1 MTRKISLKR
10 NILSNMSGQAILMV
24 LSLVSTRFVFKE
36 LGPDVLGII
45 YFSVTVTFMLIT
57 LSDMGLSGV
66 ITREIAAH
74 RHSDARYVSDLIGT
88 TSVLAWAA
96 YGVSC
101 LLIALFSPLLIKHWL
116 QIESIDHSEAVVAF
130 VAISA
135 SLLLAIPR
143 AVYGAII
150 AGNERMDVWN
160 IVNVSAVGLQQLGMI
175 LVLGAGGTLYDV
187 ATWYVVSGI
196 AGIIIFGTMA
206 ARLSGISPLR
216 LSYRWAVIRQNFHYG
231 SRVLAITMVG
241 YIIGQADKW
250 IVSKLLPASQLGYYS
265 VAQSMVSKG
274 GMVPGAIAQAAFPA
288 LSTNVA
294 NKERSDWMTQYH
306 KLQDFCSYVYI
317 PVSAAV
323 AMLGIVVMSFVL
335 NEDVVRQTW
344 PTLVFLA
351 IGQLLL
357 GLQYV
362 PYMLSL
368 AMKRPEI
375 MLRAYLWT
383 LAIAVPAAILLT
395 IRFGLAGA
403 AFSTILAGALNM
415 FYFIPRFSA
424 ECLKTSAWKWF
435 RMSGLLTV
443 LGLLSYGL
451 PWLALWIM
459 GLGLDAYGL
468 VAAYAIGSVVFLLV
482 GWMATGPELK
492 GLVREQLRSFGIKVS
507 AKAPWPPSPPNPL

>member
-1 MTRKISLKR
+1 
-10 NILSNMSGQAILMV
+10 
-24 LSLVSTRFVFKE
+24 
-36 LGPDVLGII
+36 
-45 YFSVTVTFMLIT
+45 
-57 LSDMGLSGV
+57 
-66 ITREIAAH
+66 
-74 RHSDARYVSDLIGT
+74 
-88 TSVLAWAA
+88 
-96 YGVSC
+96 
-101 LLIALFSPLLIKHWL
+101 
-116 QIESIDHSEAVVAF
+116 
-130 VAISA
+130 
-135 SLLLAIPR
+135 
-143 AVYGAII
+143 
-150 AGNERMDVWN
+150 
-160 IVNVSAVGLQQLGMI
+160 
-175 LVLGAGGTLYDV
+175 
-187 ATWYVVSGI
+187 
-196 AGIIIFGTMA
+196 
-206 ARLSGISPLR
+206 
-216 LSYRWAVIRQNFHYG
+216 
-231 SRVLAITMVG
+231 MVG
-241 YIIGQADKW
+241 YIISQADKW
-250 IVSKLLPASQLGYYS
+250 IVSKLLLASQLGYYS
-265 VAQSMVSKG
+265 VAQSLVSKG
-274 GMVPGAIAQAAFPA
+274 AMVPGAIAQAAFPT

-362 PYMLSL
+362 PYMFSL

-383 LAIAVPAAILLT
+383 LAIAVPMAILLT

-403 AFSTILAGALNM
+403 AFSTVLAGALNM
-415 FYFIPRFSA
+415 LCFIPRFSA
-424 ECLKTSAWKWF
+424 ECLKTSGWKWF
-435 RMSGLLTV
+435 RMSGLLTA

-451 PWLALWIM
+451 PWLALWMM

-468 VAAYAIGSVVFLLV
+468 VVAYAIGSVVFLLV

>member
-1 MTRKISLKR
+1 MF
-10 NILSNMSGQAILMV
+10 GQAILLV

-45 YFSVTVTFMLIT
+45 YFSITVTFLMIT

-66 ITREIAAH
+66 VTREIAAH
-74 RHSDARYVSDLIGT
+74 RHSDDRYVSELIGT

-96 YGVSC
+96 YGVSI
-101 LLIALFSPLLIKHWL
+101 LLIVLLAPLLIKHWL
-116 QIESIDHSEAVVAF
+116 RIESIDHNEAVIAF

-143 AVYGAII
+143 GVYGAII

-160 IVNVSAVGLQQLGMI
+160 TVNVFAIGLQQLGMI
-175 LVLGAGGTLYDV
+175 LVLGVGGSLYDV
-187 ATWYVVSGI
+187 AVWYVISGI
-196 AGIIIFGTMA
+196 AGIVMFGTMA

-216 LSYRWAVIRQNFHYG
+216 LSYRWAVIRQNLHFG
-231 SRVLAITMVG
+231 SRVFAISMVG
-241 YIIGQADKW
+241 YFIGQADKW

-265 VAQSMVSKG
+265 VAQSLVSKG
-274 GMVPGAIAQAAFPA
+274 AMVPGAIAQAAFPA
-288 LSTNVA
+288 LSTDVA
-294 NKERSDWMTQYH
+294 NKERHHWMTQYH
-306 KLQDFCSYVYI
+306 KLQDFCSYIYI

-335 NEDVVRQTW
+335 NEDVVRQIW

-351 IGQLLL
+351 LGQLLQ

-362 PYMLSL
+362 PYILSL

-383 LAIAVPAAILLT
+383 MVIAIPIAILLT
-395 IRFGLAGA
+395 MRFGLAGA
-403 AFSTILAGALNM
+403 AFSTIIANALNM
-415 FYFIPRFSA
+415 FYFIPRFST
-424 ECLKTSAWKWF
+424 ECLKTSGWKWF

-468 VAAYAIGSVVFLLV
+468 VAAYAFGSVLFLLV
-482 GWMATGPELK
+482 GWIAAGPELK
-492 GLVREQLRSFGIKVS
+492 DLVRGQLRSFGIKVS